1 MNKSLLTLTATAF
14 LLATT
19 MGTAQAQSTDEDDTM
34 QRGQGMMQQGM
45 QRGQRMM
52 QQGMQRGQRMMQR
65 GQRGERMMQRGRDGE
80 TRYGRY
86 RDRDSDMRRHYRGRH
101 GMGYGRGMGGGMGHG
116 AMMQIV
122 FAMMDADGNG
132 SLSLQEVQDAH
143 ARIFAHMDANNDGEL
158 TKAEIR
164 AFFRGGKDSRRSGW
178 RDRSEMSDEMD
189 DMDDADD
196 LNLSDESGR

>member
-1 MNKSLLTLTATAF
+1 MNKSLLTLTAAAF

-19 MGTAQAQSTDEDDTM
+19 MGTAQAQSTDGDDTM
-34 QRGQGMMQQGM
+34 QQGQGMMQQGM

-52 QQGMQRGQRMMQR
+52 QQGMQRGQRMMQ
-65 GQRGERMMQRGRDGE
+65 QGRDGE
-80 TRYGRY
+80 SRYGKQRGRY
-86 RDRDSDMRRHYRGRH
+86 SDMRRYHRGRQ
-101 GMGYGRGMGGGMGHG
+101 GMGYGSGMGGGMGHG
-116 AMMQIV
+116 AMMQVV

-143 ARIFAHMDANNDGEL
+143 ARIFAHMDADGDGEV

-164 AFFRGGKDSRRSGW
+164 AFFRGGKDSRRAGR
-178 RDRSEMSDEMD
+178 RDWSEMSD

-196 LNLSDESGR
+196 LNLSDDVGEDANDDN